1 MEPEQRHRLL
11 ERGVAEIIVESE
23 LVELLDRGDPLRL
36 KMGFDP
42 SSPDLHLGHAV
53 GLRKL
58 RQLQEL
64 GHKVVVIVG
73 DWTAQIGDPS
83 GKSATRPMLTAEQV
97 LSNAETYLAQFFKIV
112 DRDRTETRFQSDWFG
127 PFRLDDVI
135 RLSSRFTVAQFLA
148 RDDFAKRFKENQP
161 IAITELLYPLM
172 QAYDSIEV
180 ESDIE
185 FGGTDQKFNLLVGR
199 DLQRMMGQR
208 PQQCFLVPIL
218 VGTDGVRRM
227 GKSLGNYIG
236 LDEPPDDMYGKVMS
250 LPDVSAEMREM
261 EDVGGEKVRYTVV
274 DYFDYLTDVTSAEL
288 DEMRHGMETGTVN
301 PMELKKRLAREIVT
315 QLHSAEASR
324 DAEAHF
330 ERTVQRRELPKE
342 VRTIAISGTA
352 ELGELSASATLP
364 VRQRLSDVIL
374 QADLASSSAEARRLI
389 DQGAV
394 RVNDERVDRNVP
406 ASSLKSGDIIR
417 VGRRRVVRLNL
428 IGMED

>member
-1 MEPEQRHRLL
+1 MEPELRQRLL
-11 ERGVAEIIVESE
+11 KRGVAEVIVESE
-23 LVELLDRGDPLRL
+23 LVELLDRGEPLRL

-42 SSPDLHLGHAV
+42 SAPDLHLGHAV

-83 GKSATRPMLTAEQV
+83 GKSETRPMLTQEQV

-127 PFRLDDVI
+127 PFGLDDVI
-135 RLSSRFTVAQFLA
+135 RLTSRFTVAQFLA
-148 RDDFAKRFKENQP
+148 RDDFAKRFNANQP

-172 QAYDSIEV
+172 QAYDSIAV

-199 DLQRMMGQR
+199 DLQRMEGQR
-208 PQQCFLVPIL
+208 PQQCLLVPIL

-236 LDEPPDDMYGKVMS
+236 LDEPADDIYGKVMS

-261 EDVGGEKVRYTVV
+261 ADVGGEKVRYTVV
-274 DYFDYLTDVTSAEL
+274 DYFDYLTDVSSEEL
-288 DEMRHGMETGTVN
+288 EEMRRGMETGTVN
-301 PMELKKRLAREIVT
+301 PMELKKRLARELVAW
-315 QLHSAEASR
+315 LHGGEASR

-330 ERTVQRRELPKE
+330 ERTIQRRELPQDVPE
-342 VRTIAISGTA
+342 YALPAG
-352 ELGELSASATLP
+352 LGQE
-364 VRQRLSDVIL
+364 RLSDVIL
-374 QADLASSSAEARRLI
+374 GAGLASSSAEARRLI

-394 RVNDERVDRNVP
+394 RVNDERLDRNGP
-406 ASSLKSGDIIR
+406 ASTLSSGDIIR
-417 VGRRRVVRLNL
+417 VGRRRVVRVK
-428 IGMED
+428 